1 MLLYPCSNISSNK
14 VDLAKNLELAFLRDV
29 QDNPD
34 SGIAARYKR
43 LGLSVRQ
50 GQILKARALQESLIQ
65 ETIEI
70 IKTGR
75 IAAVTLTDKGMV
87 IVSGSQKRELD

>member
-1 MLLYPCSNISSNK
+1 MSK
-14 VDLAKNLELAFLRDV
+14 KADLAKNLELAFLQDV

-50 GQILKARALQESLIQ
+50 GQILKARSLQQSLIQ
-65 ETIEI
+65 ETIEVT
-70 IKTGR
+70 KTGR
-75 IAAVTLTDKGMV
+75 ITALSLTDKGIV
-87 IVSGSQKRELD
+87 IVSGSQKRETD